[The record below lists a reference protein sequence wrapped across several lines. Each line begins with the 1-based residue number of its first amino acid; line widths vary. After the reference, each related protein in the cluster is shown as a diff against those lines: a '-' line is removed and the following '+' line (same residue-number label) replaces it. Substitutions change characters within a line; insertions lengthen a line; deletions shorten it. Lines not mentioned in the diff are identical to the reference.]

1 MSTHLSAVTTVDT
14 LLAGLDPIGLDE
26 LNARAEL
33 MTRVDRKYVLPANAL
48 PAVLADLDPQTRVLE
63 FEEAGAAGASGG
75 SRRTRSSAYESVYFD
90 TPELQSFH
98 LAARSRRRRFKIRTR
113 TYVDADLAYLEVKTR
128 GGRSVTVKERLECDP
143 AAGDTL
149 TSEGRSYTEQILA
162 AAAVPAPDMTR
173 LAATLT
179 TRYRRTTLL
188 LPASGAQDERR
199 ATIDQELEW
208 VDEGTRGAFARTLR
222 LPGVVI
228 VETKSGS
235 SAGALDRA
243 LWRHGHRPASISKF
257 GTGLAALRP
266 ELPQNKWAR
275 VLRQHFDQPG
285 RHPAAA

>member
-1 MSTHLSAVTTVDT
+1 MSAHRSTATEVDV
-14 LLAGLDPIGLDE
+14 LVAGLDPIGLDE

-33 MTRVDRKYVLPANAL
+33 MTRVDRKYVLPADAL
-48 PAVLADLDPQTRVLE
+48 PAVLAELDPQTRVLE
-63 FEEAGAAGASGG
+63 FEEAGTASAGGPGRS
-75 SRRTRSSAYESVYFD
+75 RSSAYESVYFD

-113 TYVDADLAYLEVKTR
+113 TYVDAELAYLEVKTR

-149 TSEGRSYTEQILA
+149 TAEGRSYAEHILA
-162 AAAVPAPDMTR
+162 AAAVPAPDTAR

-188 LPASGAQDERR
+188 LPVSAAQDERR
-199 ATIDQELEW
+199 ATIDQDLEW
-208 VDEGTRGAFARTLR
+208 VDEGTRGAFGRTLR

-243 LWRHGHRPASISKF
+243 LWRFGHRPASISKF

-266 ELPQNKWAR
+266 DLPQNKWAR
-275 VLRQHFDQPG
+275 VLRQHFDQ
-285 RHPAAA
+285 RHDQPAAA